1 MPLIPKWMVLPS
13 TEDPSWACP
22 SDMPYGNVLVEAYFP
37 IGKEDRSHVVIPRLY
52 HLDHLQKLI
61 NIGWR
66 VSVIEPNITSYE
78 VKPVFRHEL
87 PEEIGAW
94 IFLLIKGGDT
104 PEIFPLPSRAGGH

>member
-1 MPLIPKWMVLPS
+1 
-13 TEDPSWACP
+13 
-22 SDMPYGNVLVEAYFP
+22 MPYGNVLVKADCP
-37 IGKEDRSHVVIPRLY
+37 RGKEDESRVVIPRLY

-78 VKPVFRHEL
+78 VKSVFRHEL

-94 IFLLIKGGDT
+94 ICLLIKGGGALHKYSLFY
-104 PEIFPLPSRAGGH
+104 PEQVDIKIHRPT